1 MRGLI
6 LPGRNEPGSA
16 HPGGAGVSHR
26 ERGREAGPINKD
38 QEDPSR
44 LWASPSIRC
53 APLWASGESR
63 GAGAKREG
71 VRGSRGMLGGGRR
84 SRTME

>member
-6 LPGRNEPGSA
+6 LPGRNELGSA
-16 HPGGAGVSHR
+16 HPGGSGVSHR
-26 ERGREAGPINKD
+26 ERGREASPINKD
-38 QEDPSR
+38 QEN
-44 LWASPSIRC
+44 PSIRC

-71 VRGSRGMLGGGRR
+71 VRGSRGMLGGGQR
-84 SRTME
+84 SRTMN